1 MLGPQQMPPQGARAF
16 VRELFGG
23 GRRAPEVSATLDDD
37 AGTLEFLNTGGSVA
51 VGLRYVTASGGN
63 AVGNLPP
70 GETAAVR
77 LEGTVTE
84 PFRCVWSCDAA
95 RGRFLWSYDG
105 RRKRVRRRGLDDD
118 ALFRTMYERDR

>member
-16 VRELFGG
+16 VRELFSG

-51 VGLRYVTASGGN
+51 IGLRYVTGRGGN
-63 AVGNLPP
+63 AVANLPP

-77 LEGTVTE
+77 LEQPVTE
-84 PFRCVWSCDAA
+84 PFRCVWSCERA
-95 RGRFLWSYDG
+95 RGALLWSYDG
-105 RRKRVRRRGLDDD
+105 RRKRVRRGGLDDE
-118 ALFRTMYERDR
+118 ALFRAMY